1 MSGSGT
7 TGTGRHIDYLTWA
20 MLAVGVGI
28 FGFVFFYVGDLQNSV
43 AKAHHELAI
52 DRKQLQAMN
61 TQLAS
66 TTKRLEEQKALA
78 AQQAQQIAA
87 LNTALP
93 GLQKQIADS
102 KAAVG
107 KACAD
112 LDAALQSLPSSPELM
127 KVRSDICP
135 EIDKTL
141 QTSLDDTKRAALI
154 TEALQQ
160 RLQGNIRGSTNSFQR
175 ALKVEGGTPQSQ
187 AQTLTLYGYSLLRSG
202 KIAEARKTT
211 EQALKL
217 DPHSALAGIN
227 NLKLMCTQKVPAEA
241 AQQAYKRLLDTRAGK
256 AGDLCDA
263 ELYRVCGYAG
273 LGPTSKCATAD

>member
-1 MSGSGT
+1 M

-20 MLAVGVGI
+20 MLAIGVGI

-43 AKAHHELAI
+43 TKAHRELAT

-61 TQLAS
+61 TQLALA
-66 TTKRLEEQKALA
+66 TKRLEEQKTLA

-175 ALKVEGGTPQSQ
+175 ALKVEGGTSQSQ

-211 EQALKL
+211 EQALRL
-217 DPHSALAGIN
+217 DPHSTLAGIN

-241 AQQAYKRLLDTRAGK
+241 ARQAYKRLLDTRAGK

-263 ELYRVCGYAG
+263 ELFRVCGYAE
-273 LGPTSKCATAD
+273 LGPTSKCAAAD